1 MAMMQTLPSVKIS
14 LVSTMSQKIF
24 LTDFVQA
31 DAVRNVSCSEALI
44 IFSIHEYTAILVKFE
59 YFIVISLVSS
69 NF

>member
-1 MAMMQTLPSVKIS
+1 MVSLYLFDDKTSKAMSNEDDWCL
-14 LVSTMSQKIF
+14 LY
-24 LTDFVQA
+24 
-31 DAVRNVSCSEALI
+31 SEALI